1 MRTKILVAALV
12 AGTALSVG
20 PVGGAAADPQRAKAD
35 CTIVGTDGPDVLKGT
50 KRDDVICGLAGDD
63 TINGRGGDDILR
75 GGQGNDT
82 ILGGP
87 GDDLLRGGRGA
98 DHLDAHDLATD
109 RDRLRCGRGQDTIV
123 ADVRDEVPR
132 DCENVDQDN
141 AAPSDLTLA
150 PSSVAENRPTG
161 TTVGTLTAI
170 DPDAGDEHTFTLVP
184 GAGGAD
190 NAAFAVVGSTLR
202 TAASLD
208 FETTP
213 TRSVRVRVTDVLG
226 LSFEKALTVTVT
238 DADDAPVAVDDTA
251 TVTED
256 AAATAIA
263 VLANDTDTDGGP
275 KSIVSSTQPAHGT
288 VVVTGGGSG
297 LTYTPAADYCNT
309 PTPPFDT
316 FTYTLNGGDV
326 GGVAVTVTCVDDLAV
341 AQDDARTVAEDSGAT
356 AIAVLA
362 NDTDAEGDP
371 FSVIGVTQPTH
382 GVVSFTASG
391 VSYTPAAD
399 YCTSP
404 PPFDT
409 FTYTITGGD
418 TATVSLTV
426 TCVNDAPVAVDDVK
440 GAFED
445 TPLTL
450 TASDLTANDTDPDT
464 ADTLAVTAVSN
475 AAGGSV
481 TLSSGSVTFTTT
493 AELCGAG
500 AGSFDYTVSDGTAT
514 DTGHVTVNVVCV
526 DDNPVAAAD
535 AATVTEDSSATVI
548 DVLANDTDAE
558 SDAITVTGVTAAA
571 HGSTTFTA
579 ADVSF
584 TPAADYCGSDSF
596 TYSVDGGAS
605 ATVSVTVTCMNDAPV
620 VDLDTGAGG
629 TGSSATFDETDP
641 HTGTGVLIA
650 PDASVTDV
658 DDTTIESL
666 TVVLTN
672 RPDGDGFESLS
683 ATIPGGSGIT
693 GGTYVP
699 ATGTLSFTGSAS
711 KASYAALIASIRYDN
726 TTNPPDPADRS
737 ITVTA
742 NDGDASSAT
751 ATATVQVVPI
761 NVPPAN
767 TVPGAQS
774 TNEDTALTFGG
785 GNAISVTDPDHGSS
799 SVEVEVTHG
808 IFTLSGTVGLT
819 VTGNG
824 TDDVTL
830 SGSLA
835 DLNAAL
841 NGASYTPTGNYNGSA
856 QLTITS
862 TDALSASD
870 TDTVGITVDPV
881 NDAPTATN
889 LSAGETYTE
898 DTPLDLVDIV
908 VNDVDSSTATVTL
921 TLSNPAAGSLSVGTS
936 GAVTSTYA
944 AGTGVWS
951 ASGAI
956 ASVNTLLAGV
966 VLTPSSNF
974 DGSFTIVT
982 SVSDGLAPA
991 VTGAKAVTGVGVN
1004 DAPVLVQPDAAALT
1018 YTEDSPS
1025 ENHELAIA
1033 PNLTVSDI
1041 DDATIASATVTLA
1054 THASGDELTFTN
1066 QGGITSTGYNT
1077 GTGTLTLTGSATKAS
1092 YQTALRSVK
1101 YRTTSD
1107 NPDTTQ
1113 RTITFRVND
1122 GHAADNLSNQVTR
1135 AIDVVRTND
1144 APVADDESFSGSSR
1158 VVGNTSFVVDDP
1170 TDGAPDPTGPQK
1182 TVSGDILAGDTDPD
1196 SALAGL
1202 TVTPVTSAA
1211 TTGGGT
1217 ITIEADGDFTYLP
1230 EQGCADTNDTYAYTL
1245 NDNDPLGNQTDTGTL
1260 TFSIADCVW
1269 YVDAGVATQPAT
1281 AAGGTSQLPYK
1292 TLSDLDGVGGAGD
1305 EDAAGDWIFLASGSY
1320 NGGLPLENTQQVVTS
1335 RHGLAVPDGGAG
1347 TTNLLAAAPGA
1358 SRSRILDGVVA
1369 ASNNTIQ
1376 GLDFLGSSTYVL
1388 SGSSVGTLTVNTVT
1402 SGVVSNS
1409 AGGGGVSISGAGN
1422 TLAVA
1427 FAGFNTIGGANGI
1440 SLTNA
1445 SGTFTAGATTDL
1457 IMDATSADVV
1467 LNGGSVDLTLN
1478 AQIQDD
1484 VGQLVSISGQ
1494 TGGTKDFNG
1503 AITDLD
1509 DGDGSGVSLTGNT
1522 GATVRFDGGLALSTG
1537 GNPAFTATGG
1547 GTVVATGSANTLATT
1562 SGAALT
1568 VTGTG
1573 IGANGLTFRSIS
1585 ANGAPKAIVLGST
1598 GAAGGLVVTGTGTA
1612 GTGGTIQ
1619 NSSTRGAELVNTAGV
1634 SLSNMNFVNA
1644 NSSVDGG
1651 GAGACDDLNI
1661 TACNAAIYLN
1671 GVTGITLDRVNLS
1684 GTMVENGI
1692 TGVGVSGLTMS
1703 NSSVILAGN
1712 EANESG
1718 MEFQNLSGTS
1728 TISDSDISFSHT
1740 NSIDIV
1746 NTDVAATLT
1755 FDNVT
1760 LRDTQTS
1767 FLGEGGIQFRSFSSA
1782 AGQPVTN
1789 LDIVNSDLLR
1799 LRTQA
1804 VQVIG
1809 EDDSIINVDVT
1820 GNTIDSQADI
1830 GAGIDINGNDNA
1842 QVRFNVLNNPTIQS
1856 RGGAGV
1862 NITSF
1867 VDAAVTGRINN
1878 NTIKVNGSGA
1888 GGSGIRVVPQE
1899 SSTAVVEARNNAVT
1913 MGAANNSTPIDAQA
1927 RIADARLDLTLAGN
1941 VTDSDLDALADINVT
1956 AGSSA
1961 AGETNVVCLDL
1972 KNHTALAPAPTTGRS
1987 LRLRVS
1993 DVSNT
1998 IRMYLEGFTVD
2009 SEGTWDAPAR
2019 GNSPT
2024 AGTNVNPSITGS
2036 GVPPSAP
2043 PGGTCAE
2050 PTNPMP

>member
-1 MRTKILVAALV
+1 MAAAL

-20 PVGGAAADPQRAKAD
+20 PVAGPGVGAAADPERAKGD
-35 CTIVGTDGPDVLKGT
+35 CTIVGTDGPDALRGT
-50 KRDDVICGLAGDD
+50 RQDDVICALAGDD
-63 TINGRGGDDILR
+63 TINGRGGNDILR

-82 ILGGP
+82 VVGGP

-98 DHLDAHDLATD
+98 DHLDAHDRASD
-109 RDRLRCGRGQDTIV
+109 RDRLRCGRGKDTIV
-123 ADVRDEVPR
+123 ADVRDEVPS
-132 DCENVDQDN
+132 DCEDVDQDN
-141 AAPSDLTLA
+141 VAPADLALA
-150 PSSVAENRPTG
+150 PSSVAENRPGG
-161 TTVGTLTAI
+161 TTVGTFTAS

-184 GAGGAD
+184 GAGATD
-190 NAAFAVVGSTLR
+190 NAAFAIVGSTLR
-202 TAASLD
+202 TAISFD
-208 FETTP
+208 VETTP
-213 TRSVRVRVTDVLG
+213 TKSVRVRATDVLG
-226 LSFEKALTVTVT
+226 LSVEKALTITVT
-238 DADDAPVAVDDTA
+238 DVDDPPVAVDDAA
-251 TVTED
+251 TVGED
-256 AAATAIA
+256 AAATAMN
-263 VLANDTDTDGGP
+263 VLANDTDTDGGA
-275 KSIVSSTQPAHGT
+275 KTITSSTQPAHGT

-297 LTYTPAADYCNT
+297 LTYRPAADYCNT

-326 GGVAVTVTCVDDLAV
+326 GAVAVTVTCVDDLAV
-341 AQDDARTVAEDSGAT
+341 ATDDTRTIAEDSGAT
-356 AIAVLA
+356 TIAVLA
-362 NDTDAEGDP
+362 NDSDAEGDP
-371 FSVIGVTQPTH
+371 FSVTGVTQPAH
-382 GVVSFTASG
+382 GTVAFTASD
-391 VSYTPAAD
+391 VSYTPAVD
-399 YCTSP
+399 YCNSP
-404 PPFDT
+404 PPSDA
-409 FTYTITGGD
+409 FTYTVTGGD
-418 TATVSLTV
+418 TATVSVTV
-426 TCVNDAPVAVDDVK
+426 TCVNDAPVAVDDTVT
-440 GAFED
+440 ATED
-445 TPLTL
+445 TALVLPAGDLTGNDTDADVVDSLTL
-450 TASDLTANDTDPDT
+450 TAVANASGGTAS
-464 ADTLAVTAVSN
+464 LA
-475 AAGGSV
+475 
-481 TLSSGSVTFTTT
+481 SGSITFTPTGD
-493 AELCGAG
+493 LCGSG
-500 AGSFDYTVSDGTAT
+500 AGSFDYTISDGAAT
-514 DTGHVTVNVVCV
+514 DTGHVTVDISCAN
-526 DDNPVAAAD
+526 DTPVAD
-535 AATVTEDSSATVI
+535 DDSRTVAEDSAATVI
-548 DVLANDTDAE
+548 DVLANDADVE
-558 SDAITVTGVTAAA
+558 SDAITVTGASQPD
-571 HGSTTFTA
+571 HGSTTFTPG
-579 ADVSF
+579 DVSY
-584 TPAADYCGSDSF
+584 TPAADYCGPDSF
-596 TYSVDGGAS
+596 TYTVNGGDT
-605 ATVSVTVTCMNDAPV
+605 ATVAVTVTCANDAPV

-629 TGSSATFDETDP
+629 TGSSARFDETDP

-666 TVVLTN
+666 TVELTN
-672 RPDGDGFESLS
+672 RPDGDGSESLS

-693 GGTYVP
+693 GGTYAP

-726 TTNPPDPADRS
+726 TTNPPDPADRT

-808 IFTLSGTVGLT
+808 IFTLSGTAGLS

-830 SGSLA
+830 SGTLA
-835 DLNAAL
+835 DLNAGL

-856 QLTITS
+856 LLTITS

-870 TDTVGITVDPV
+870 SDTVAITVAAV

-908 VNDVDSSTATVTL
+908 VSDVDSSTVTVTL
-921 TLSNPAAGSLSVGTS
+921 TLGNPAAGGLSTDTS
-936 GAVTSTYA
+936 GTVTSTYA

-966 VLTPSSNF
+966 VLTPSANV
-974 DGSFTIVT
+974 DGSFTMAT

-991 VTGAKAVTGVGVN
+991 VTGSKAVTGLGVN
-1004 DAPVLVQPDAAALT
+1004 DAPVLTQPDGTVLT

-1041 DDATIASATVTLA
+1041 DDANIASATVTLA

-1066 QGGITSTGYNT
+1066 QGGITSTGYNA
-1077 GTGTLTLTGSATKAS
+1077 GTGTLTLTGSAPKAS
-1092 YQTALRSVK
+1092 YETALRSVK

-1113 RTITFRVND
+1113 RTITFRVDD
-1122 GHAADNLSNQVTR
+1122 GHAGNNLSNQVTR

-1144 APVADDESFSGSSR
+1144 APVADDESFSGVNR

-1196 SALAGL
+1196 SPLVGL
-1202 TVTPVTSAA
+1202 TVTPVTGAS

-1230 EQGCADTNDTYAYTL
+1230 EQGCADTSDTFAYTV
-1245 NDNDPLGNQTDTGTL
+1245 NDNDALGNQTDTGTL
-1260 TFSIADCVW
+1260 TFTIADCVW

-1281 AAGGTSQLPYK
+1281 ATGGTSQLPYK
-1292 TLSDLDGVGGAGD
+1292 TLADLDGAGGAGD
-1305 EDAAGDWIFLASGSY
+1305 EDAAGDWIFLSSGSY

-1347 TTNLLAAAPGA
+1347 TTTLLAAAPGA
-1358 SRSRILDGVVA
+1358 SRSRILDGLVA

-1376 GLDFLGSSTYVL
+1376 GLDFLASSTYAL

-1409 AGGGGVSISGAGN
+1409 AGGGGVNISGTGN
-1422 TLAVA
+1422 TLAIA
-1427 FAGFNTIGGANGI
+1427 LAGFNTIGGLNGI

-1445 SGTFTAGATTDL
+1445 SGTFTAGVTTDL
-1457 IMDATSADVV
+1457 IVDATIADVV
-1467 LNGGSVDLTLN
+1467 LAGGSVDFTLN

-1484 VGQLVSISGQ
+1484 VGRLVDVSGQ

-1503 AITDLD
+1503 AITDGN
-1509 DGDGSGVSLTGNT
+1509 DGDGAGVLLTGNT
-1522 GATVRFDGGLALSTG
+1522 GATVRFDGGLTLSTG
-1537 GNPAFTATGG
+1537 VGSAFTAGGG
-1547 GTVVATGSANTLATT
+1547 GTVVVTGSANTIATT
-1562 SGAALT
+1562 TGAALT
-1568 VTGTG
+1568 VTNTG

-1585 ANGAPKAIVLGST
+1585 ANGAAKAIVLGST
-1598 GAAGGLVVTGTGTA
+1598 GAAGGLAVTGTGTA

-1619 NSSTRGAELVNTAGV
+1619 NIATRGAELVNTSGV

-1644 NSSVDGG
+1644 NNAADGG
-1651 GAGACDDLNI
+1651 GAGVCDDLNV

-1692 TGVGVSGLTMS
+1692 TGVGVSGLVMS
-1703 NSSVILAGN
+1703 NSSIIGAGD
-1712 EANESG
+1712 AAHESG

-1728 TISDSDISFSHT
+1728 TISDTDISFSET
-1740 NSIDIV
+1740 NSVDIV
-1746 NTDVAATLT
+1746 NTDVTATLT

-1760 LRDTQTS
+1760 LRDTQS
-1767 FLGEGGIQFRSFSSA
+1767 SGIGEGGIQFRSFSSA

-1799 LRTQA
+1799 LRTQSI
-1804 VQVIG
+1804 QVIG
-1809 EDDSIINVDVT
+1809 EDDSIINVDIT

-1830 GAGIDINGNDNA
+1830 GAGIDLNGNDTS

-1856 RGGAGV
+1856 RGGSGV
-1862 NITSF
+1862 NVTSF
-1867 VDAAVTGRINN
+1867 IDAAVTGRINN

-1888 GGSGIRVVPQE
+1888 GGSGIRVIPQD
-1899 SSTAVVEARNNAVT
+1899 SSTAVVEARNNLVT
-1913 MGAANNSTPIDAQA
+1913 MGAGNNSTPIDAQA
-1927 RIADARLDLTLAGN
+1927 RFTDARLDLTVAGN
-1941 VTDSDLDALADINVT
+1941 TTDTDPDALADVNVT

-2024 AGTNVNPSITGS
+2024 AGQNVNLSITGT